1 MSLDITNTQQ
11 RTIIDFRSIGFD
23 DLQVLGKYNY
33 VKSEKEL
40 ADHTHYDMIEICYC
54 DKGEQYFFNEESKYL
69 VSGGEIFINFP
80 NEIHGTGNHLESK
93 GTLYWLIIKLNT
105 DNSSLQYLCHELI
118 KKKIRHFKGNGMQKQ
133 LLDNLFKSYSHDDGT
148 LKKIR
153 IETLVKS
160 FLISLFDSLNIK
172 NVKTQDNRLNDL
184 LSYIGKNLTE
194 NLNIANLADR
204 VNLSESRFKILFKE
218 STGFTPNDYIQ
229 RERVQKAIDILNS
242 CKDLTL
248 SEVAYQFNF
257 SSPQYFSTVVRKYLG
272 ASPSQLR
279 KFFNEL

>member
-40 ADHTHYDMIEICYC
+40 PDHIHNNMIEICYC
-54 DKGEQYFFNEESKYL
+54 DKGEQYFSNEQNKYL

-93 GTLYWLIIKLNT
+93 GALYWLIIKLNT
-105 DNSSLQYLCHELI
+105 DNTSLQYLCQELI
-118 KKKIRHFKGNGMQKQ
+118 KKKVRHFKGNGIQKQ
-133 LLDNLFKSYSHDDGT
+133 LLDNLFKSYSHDNTT

-160 FLISLFDSLNIK
+160 FLISLFDSLDDK
-172 NVKTQDNRLNDL
+172 KVKTQDSRLNDL
-184 LSYIGKNLTE
+184 LNYIGDNLTE
-194 NLNIANLADR
+194 NLNIANLADK

-218 STGFTPNDYIQ
+218 TTGFTPNDYIQ
-229 RERVQKAIDILNS
+229 RERVQRAVNILNS
-242 CKDLTL
+242 CNDITL

-272 ASPSQLR
+272 ASPSELR
-279 KFFNEL
+279 KFL